1 MLEVE
6 VQKNK
11 IPSAQPSMHVL
22 NGMKT
27 TVNKMLVARRR
38 DQMNRMLQMK

>member
-1 MLEVE
+1 MLEAE
-6 VQKNK
+6 VQRNK

-27 TVNKMLVARRR
+27 TVNKMLVTKHR
-38 DQMNRMLQMK
+38 DQMNRTLQMK